1 MATAFDSIGMG
12 QLGSEKRFMTQSN
25 PFSEGLKAIKDFA
38 MLSAIDKSGLAE
50 YLNKVGQQ
58 NEDLKDKYKTPA
70 PVGAA
75 VPNQPYAIKP
85 IMAVDPN
92 AMVAPYMGQ
101 TNLNQPTFQTNSP
114 FGGGVFNNSIQ
125 QQQKSIEDAADEAM
139 GLTKSTSFITPS
151 PTVGSNEQVAE
162 SVLSRASQPVTPP
175 NMMNL
180 PQYGKKQDSGV
191 NPLSILSTIATLLV

>member
-12 QLGSEKRFMTQSN
+12 QLGSERRFMTQSN

-58 NEDLKDKYKTPA
+58 NEDLKSKYKSKPEGSVE
-70 PVGAA
+70 PN
-75 VPNQPYAIKP
+75 VPYEIKP
-85 IMAVDPN
+85 IMPIDPN
-92 AMVAPYMGQ
+92 AMAAPYMGQ
-101 TNLNQPTFQTNSP
+101 TNLNQPTSQTNSP

-180 PQYGKKQDSGV
+180 PQYGKKQGSGV